1 MWIIHRTELEHAT
14 RHFIVGPFGTDDT
27 ETRAEDSACK
37 LQAEGHVST
46 DIQPLVEPARAMAGA
61 TF

>member
-1 MWIIHRTELEHAT
+1 MWIIKCTELRT
-14 RHFIVGPFGTDDT
+14 NRQFDVGQFGTDD
-27 ETRAEDSACK
+27 RAEDAAAK

-46 DIQPLVEPARAMAGA
+46 DVQPLVEPDRALAGA

>member
-1 MWIIHRTELEHAT
+1 MWIIKCIELRTNRSST
-14 RHFIVGPFGTDDT
+14 SGR
-27 ETRAEDSACK
+27 SAPTK

-46 DIQPLVEPARAMAGA
+46 DVQSLVEPDRALAGA